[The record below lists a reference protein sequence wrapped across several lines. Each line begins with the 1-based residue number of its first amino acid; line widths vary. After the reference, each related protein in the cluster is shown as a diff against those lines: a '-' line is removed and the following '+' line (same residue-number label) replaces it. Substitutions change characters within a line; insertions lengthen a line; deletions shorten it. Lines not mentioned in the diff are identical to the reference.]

1 MLQNIDQMPLE
12 ARIPALKEMALLCR
26 SRKEQCAKEEAEF
39 LDELA
44 KAESTLGGRT
54 DIPKSGLIEHNP
66 YATETPPASDAEGDA
81 VDPATG
87 KSAGGDPPPG
97 SESSHPS
104 HHKHAKKS

>member
-12 ARIPALKEMALLCR
+12 TRIPALRDMALLCR
-26 SRKEQCAKEEAEF
+26 SKKEQCAKEEAEF

-44 KAESTLGGRT
+44 RAESQLGGRT

-66 YATETPPASDAEGDA
+66 YATGTPPIGEEGDA

-87 KSAGGDPPPG
+87 KSSGDDPPTG
-97 SESSHPS
+97 SEPS
-104 HHKHAKKS
+104 HHSTHRHAKKS